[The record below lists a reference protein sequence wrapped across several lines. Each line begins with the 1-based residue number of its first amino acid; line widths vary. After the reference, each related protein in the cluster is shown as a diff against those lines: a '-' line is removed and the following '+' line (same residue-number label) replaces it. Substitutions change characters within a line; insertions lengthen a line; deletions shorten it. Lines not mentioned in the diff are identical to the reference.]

1 MTPAGS
7 GSPEVDALPL
17 MLSDPQDLERWLLD
31 RHADL
36 RDALE
41 FADCGCIAKLTALL
55 SQGAAKLHAMSE
67 VADEDMLLR
76 SAPGEGRFA
85 RY

>member
-7 GSPEVDALPL
+7 GPPAVDALPVTP
-17 MLSDPQDLERWLLD
+17 SDLQDLERWLLD

-36 RDALE
+36 RNALE
-41 FADCGCIAKLTALL
+41 FADCGSVAKLTALL
-55 SQGAAKLHAMSE
+55 AQGAAKLHAMS
-67 VADEDMLLR
+67 VAGDEDMLLR

-85 RY
+85 SY